1 MQDLLSEL
9 KSINGRALFGLEIYG
24 DDSSFALI
32 ERLSAALIKVV
43 EMLEG
48 GDDEPLELDDT
59 PQWVVFNNRYG
70 QTVINLSQVHAM
82 SRTNLH
88 RYLWFADGEQ
98 DTIPEAVYA
107 ALLDLLKPHE
117 IASEQGGLE

>member
-9 KSINGRALFGLEIYG
+9 KSINGKALFGLEIYG

-48 GDDEPLELDDT
+48 GDDEPLLDDT

-82 SRTNLH
+82 SRTNLYSH
-88 RYLWFADGEQ
+88 LWFAGEQ
-98 DTIPEAVYA
+98 DTIPHVVYD

-117 IASEQGGLE
+117 IASDEQEALE